1 MFLALDIP
9 GVWTFWRF
17 VAVGH
22 QRFAALLELRWEA
35 FVVTFAGDGST
46 YMGAEYPHLRN
57 RNLRLRNLG
66 RETMAT
72 SCHDALVMRRPV
84 DAWVTDSCAFG
95 PTDD

>member
-1 MFLALDIP
+1 MVTSRVSMFLALDIP

-46 YMGAEYPHLRN
+46 YVGA
-57 RNLRLRNLG
+57 
-66 RETMAT
+66 
-72 SCHDALVMRRPV
+72 
-84 DAWVTDSCAFG
+84 
-95 PTDD
+95 